1 MAKKIEV
8 DFKLLI
14 VAIAF
19 VIIATV
25 GSAFA
30 TYLMFR
36 SNSSSQSASDI
47 AAASTRKEMGP
58 TYAVGEFIL
67 NLAST
72 SNQQRFIRTEI
83 VLETSDK
90 KVVAELE
97 KRQPQ
102 VRDLIITLIRSRTAE
117 KLNNETGMELLRFE
131 IMKNVNELVSK
142 GEVTDVY
149 FIDLIIQ

>member
-1 MAKKIEV
+1 MAKKVEV
-8 DFKLLI
+8 DLKLLI
-14 VAIAF
+14 VVLAF

-30 TYLMFR
+30 TYLIFR
-36 SNSSSQSASDI
+36 SNSEPQDPSAK
-47 AAASTRKEMGP
+47 ASTKVEEMGP
-58 TYAVGEFIL
+58 TFPIGEFIL
-67 NLAST
+67 NLS
-72 SNQQRFIRTEI
+72 SSGNVPRFIRTEI

-102 VRDLIITLIRSRTAE
+102 VRDHFISLIRSRTAE
-117 KLNNETGMELLRFE
+117 QLSNEAGMELLRFE
-131 IMKNVNELVSK
+131 MMREVNKLVSK
-142 GEVTDVY
+142 GEVTNIY